1 MQRDYSKDNLKSV
14 VAKMETPATLGD
26 GAFKREYGAKKC
38 VLTVP
43 RGKRQAY
50 IDAGWTEDIFKGGI
64 VEEMPYADTNN
75 DGKITVTDA
84 INVMDMILNE

>member
-38 VLTVP
+38 VVTVP
-43 RGKRQAY
+43 RGKR
-50 IDAGWTEDIFKGGI
+50 
-64 VEEMPYADTNN
+64 
-75 DGKITVTDA
+75 
-84 INVMDMILNE
+84 